1 MSTFVPDGEPAA
13 LHVLPVVR
21 SIVSLL
27 TVIPVN
33 DGPQSPPAG
42 GTGTGTPTRPASGQ
56 LWPRGDGVPRT

>member
-1 MSTFVPDGEPAA
+1 MSTFVADAVPAG
-13 LHVLPVVR
+13 LHMRPLVR

-33 DGPQSPPAG
+33 SGPQSPPAG
-42 GTGTGTPTRPASGQ
+42 GTGSGTPTRPPSGQ

>member
-1 MSTFVPDGEPAA
+1 MAFVPDAVPAN

-21 SIVSLL
+21 SVVSLL

-33 DGPQSPPAG
+33 DGPQSPPGG
-42 GTGTGTPTRPASGQ
+42 GTGTGTPTRPPSGQ